1 MRVISNDY
9 IDALAVAIK
18 TNQCVKTLD
27 FTRFPMTADRAAAI
41 ANALDPQRSIAV
53 KFRDRDQD
61 AKLAFEKRISKRR
74 QQSTPQPDHHHKH
87 DQHAQ
92 VAAPPKPGSSSQ
104 LSHHAQAEISALKK
118 KLQETG
124 EAKARLAT
132 VRQDNAAVK
141 QENIALQQ
149 DKDGLQQ
156 QLSSVQQQLTSTTS
170 SLNDAGARNAELE
183 QQVAALNESLGETED
198 IVKQFQSRMEKL
210 TKENAFLKK
219 RVELKD
225 DWEDKLESVLNLN
238 IPSSRFTNKIPIFDI
253 NNKPVGG
260 SFGSLFKAELAGQ
273 PVALKQM
280 LVAERPRLSEIIACV
295 AGSEDVP
302 DHLKQLRREAL
313 ILLSLRHPNIVH
325 FLGLTHDEQ
334 SHTLAFV
341 LSWAENGSLYDV
353 LHVKKQPLDE
363 PTCLRVVFEV
373 ACAMAFLHAHNVVH
387 RDLKSPNVLLDASLS
402 AKSADKSVLTHGGGT
417 PLWASPEQLL
427 GQELRMDTD
436 VFSFAVLLWELFLNI
451 KPWHHGKYAALGGAS
466 SIVIS
471 KAYEEGRYLPLDVE
485 VDGRRLSHAVQQV
498 LGQCF
503 DVSGNRPSFVQL
515 QGTLGGQYTATKEQH
530 AVDMEQQHEQLHGP
544 ANAAWKWQQDVL
556 EPLQSFTVTHPTRA
570 SVRIATVG
578 AAHDTATAIVKQMI
592 TEAGGC
598 SGDEATAAPLQP
610 FGKTV
615 AGVAVVQC
623 SQKNAAFNGAV
634 HRNQTRYLG
643 HTSSANHPFH
653 PKYKID
659 TATGVPTDAEEAAVL
674 ARVTLHPAGAS
685 PYKVLDQTMM
695 QPDVRLRLQR
705 VFHGVPSFAVAM
717 SILGGDFAQLQKTD
731 NGWYGAGFYF
741 TPDLD
746 YALEYSDACRDVPAE
761 LKKMKL
767 PAGKQFRV
775 VLVCDVQYGNPY
787 PVRDAATFNGKPLV
801 GAHDAHVAVVDFS
814 TGSVVDAKPI
824 KSSQWASKRTAAEVV
839 INDPSCV
846 LVRGILVF
854 EA

>member
-1 MRVISNDY
+1 
-9 IDALAVAIK
+9 
-18 TNQCVKTLD
+18 
-27 FTRFPMTADRAAAI
+27 
-41 ANALDPQRSIAV
+41 
-53 KFRDRDQD
+53 
-61 AKLAFEKRISKRR
+61 
-74 QQSTPQPDHHHKH
+74 
-87 DQHAQ
+87 
-92 VAAPPKPGSSSQ
+92 
-104 LSHHAQAEISALKK
+104 
-118 KLQETG
+118 
-124 EAKARLAT
+124 
-132 VRQDNAAVK
+132 
-141 QENIALQQ
+141 
-149 DKDGLQQ
+149 
-156 QLSSVQQQLTSTTS
+156 
-170 SLNDAGARNAELE
+170 
-183 QQVAALNESLGETED
+183 
-198 IVKQFQSRMEKL
+198 MEEL
-210 TKENAFLKK
+210 TKENAFLK
-219 RVELKD
+219 ELKD

-238 IPSSRFTNKIPIFDI
+238 IPSSRFVGKVRVFDTSG
-253 NNKPVGG
+253 KPVGG

-280 LVAERPRLSEIIACV
+280 PVQNRPRLSEIIACV

-334 SHTLAFV
+334 SQTLAFV

-402 AKSADKSVLTHGGGT
+402 AKVTDFGLSAFKSADKSVVSKVDGT
-417 PLWASPEQLL
+417 SLWASPEQLFKM
-427 GQELRMDTD
+427 QELRMDTD

-485 VDGRRLSHAVQQV
+485 INGRRLSNAVQQV

-515 QGTLGGQYTATKEQH
+515 QGTLGGQYTAAKEQH
-530 AVDMEQQHEQLHGP
+530 EVDMAKQHRLLHGP
-544 ANAAWKWQQDVL
+544 ADAVWKWQQSVL
-556 EPLQSFTVTHPTRA
+556 VPLQSFTVTHPTRA
-570 SVRIATVG
+570 SVHIAAVG

-592 TEAGGC
+592 TEAGGR
-598 SGDEATAAPLQP
+598 SSDEATAAP

-623 SQKNAAFNGAV
+623 SQKNVAFNGSL

-643 HTSSANHPFH
+643 HMSCANHPFH
-653 PKYKID
+653 PKYQID
-659 TATGVPTDAEEAAVL
+659 PATGAPTNAEEAAVL

-801 GAHDAHVAVVDFS
+801 GGHDAHVAVVDFS
-814 TGSVVDAKPI
+814 SGSVVDAMPI